1 MKISEL
7 NYEVTPISLENFK
20 QRSFEILFD
29 VFNSMNNIKDELVHE
44 YVLTIGNEELYESL
58 KYHYDAIYSSILTKN
73 YDLIKDFFIWKYSVY
88 VNRGINVDCFL
99 KEYELWKEAI
109 LNHLYAS
116 HASEINIIYDYLIL
130 NHENFKINALETK
143 RIDVKKKHKE
153 LFELLL
159 LNLLKGQKSDF
170 YKLIENNLN
179 NFDNNIFLFIEELIN
194 PLMYKIGQMWQLNE
208 LSVAKEH
215 LASSIIDEVINFYIK
230 ENFFDNSS
238 KFKAIISTVGDETH
252 NLGIRIVGKYLESC
266 GFNVKNLSSKI
277 SNKEL
282 INSRRAIIILRN
294 RIENSEPDPLGL
306 TSIRI
311 YLTKEENITKINF
324 TFIWRTVEAIVGF
337 PYSAYG
343 SIRYAEEF
351 LNKLKELLPQGV
363 KIHFGDLTYIAQTLH
378 IFQDTYS
385 ENIAKNIIDE
395 VTYY

>member
-282 INSRRAIIILRN
+282 INSVYDLKPDLVVLSVTLYSNVAILQQIVKELKSDYNLFSGKIVVGGQGLYVSDKMIL
-294 RIENSEPDPLGL
+294 IEEADFCSKNL
-306 TSIRI
+306 
-311 YLTKEENITKINF
+311 EELK
-324 TFIWRTVEAIVGF
+324 
-337 PYSAYG
+337 
-343 SIRYAEEF
+343 EF
-351 LNKLKELLPQGV
+351 LKTFYK
-363 KIHFGDLTYIAQTLH
+363 
-378 IFQDTYS
+378 
-385 ENIAKNIIDE
+385 
-395 VTYY
+395 